1 MVFGCYSLE
10 LKMERCPKALGRQSY
25 MGTHLNAV
33 VTSSEDEQ
41 SPDIQKESA
50 EESEIKEKAKEVKPK
65 AKEVKPK
72 AKEVKPK
79 KKHGKSKKK
88 HGNVGEVTLRVSL
101 PYKPK
106 GEMFAVAETFQG
118 GSRLQVICED
128 GIRRMGRIPGKLRR
142 RMWVRENDLLIVVPW
157 SFQDSKADVKFR
169 YTPTQ
174 TANLKRRGKI
184 PEILDIY

>member
-1 MVFGCYSLE
+1 
-10 LKMERCPKALGRQSY
+10 MERCPKALGRQSY
-25 MGTHLNAV
+25 MGTHLNAA

-41 SPDIQKESA
+41 SPVIQKESA
-50 EESEIKEKAKEVKPK
+50 EESENKEET
-65 AKEVKPK
+65 KEVKPK

-79 KKHGKSKKK
+79 KK
-88 HGNVGEVTLRVSL
+88 NDNEGEVTLRVSL

-142 RMWVRENDLLIVVPW
+142 RMWGRENDLLIVVPW
-157 SFQDSKADVKFR
+157 SFQDTKADVKFR

>member
-72 AKEVKPK
+72 

-118 GSRLQVICED
+118 GSRLQIICED

>member
-1 MVFGCYSLE
+1 
-10 LKMERCPKALGRQSY
+10 
-25 MGTHLNAV
+25 MGTHLNRT

-41 SPDIQKESA
+41 LQESA
-50 EESEIKEKAKEVKPK
+50 EGDDEGDEEIKTEETEDKTPDSDA
-65 AKEVKPK
+65 
-72 AKEVKPK
+72 
-79 KKHGKSKKK
+79 
-88 HGNVGEVTLRVSL
+88 NLRVTL

-106 GEMFAVAETFQG
+106 GEMFGVAESFQG

-128 GIRRMGRIPGKLRR
+128 GVRRMGRIPGKLRR

-184 PEILDIY
+184 PDMLDIY

>member
-1 MVFGCYSLE
+1 
-10 LKMERCPKALGRQSY
+10 
-25 MGTHLNAV
+25 
-33 VTSSEDEQ
+33 VTASEDEQ
-41 SPDIQKESA
+41 LQKKS
-50 EESEIKEKAKEVKPK
+50 EEDTDSQEETKSEEKVEKP
-65 AKEVKPK
+65 
-72 AKEVKPK
+72 KPK
-79 KKHGKSKKK
+79 KGKKSKGKYGKK
-88 HGNVGEVTLRVSL
+88 GSNQVDETNLRVTL

-118 GSRLQVICED
+118 GSRLQLICED
-128 GIRRMGRIPGKLRR
+128 GERRMGRIPGKLRR

-174 TANLKRRGKI
+174 TSNLKRKGKI

>member
-1 MVFGCYSLE
+1 MNVTNDSE
-10 LKMERCPKALGRQSY
+10 E
-25 MGTHLNAV
+25 TEAV
-33 VTSSEDEQ
+33 EESTAKEENK
-41 SPDIQKESA
+41 PDI
-50 EESEIKEKAKEVKPK
+50 
-65 AKEVKPK
+65 
-72 AKEVKPK
+72 K
-79 KKHGKSKKK
+79 KNKKNK
-88 HGNVGEVTLRVSL
+88 KNTPEPTENIRVTL

-118 GSRLQVICED
+118 GSRLQLICED
-128 GIRRMGRIPGKLRR
+128 GKRRMGRIPGKLRR

-174 TANLKRRGKI
+174 TSNLKRKGKI

>member
-1 MVFGCYSLE
+1 MVFDCYSLE

-50 EESEIKEKAKEVKPK
+50 EESEIKEE

-79 KKHGKSKKK
+79 KKS
-88 HGNVGEVTLRVSL
+88 NNEGEVTLRVSL

>member
-1 MVFGCYSLE
+1 MTNDSE
-10 LKMERCPKALGRQSY
+10 E
-25 MGTHLNAV
+25 TEAV
-33 VTSSEDEQ
+33 E
-41 SPDIQKESA
+41 ESTA
-50 EESEIKEKAKEVKPK
+50 EEEKIPDTNKN
-65 AKEVKPK
+65 
-72 AKEVKPK
+72 K
-79 KKHGKSKKK
+79 KNKKNK
-88 HGNVGEVTLRVSL
+88 KNTPEPTENIRVTL

-118 GSRLQVICED
+118 GSRLQLICED
-128 GIRRMGRIPGKLRR
+128 GKRRMGRIPGKLRR

-174 TANLKRRGKI
+174 TSNLKRKGKI

>member
-25 MGTHLNAV
+25 MGTHLNGA

-50 EESEIKEKAKEVKPK
+50 EESEIKEEAKEVKPK

-72 AKEVKPK
+72 AKGVKPK
-79 KKHGKSKKK
+79 KKAGD
-88 HGNVGEVTLRVSL
+88 GGEITLRVSL

-128 GIRRMGRIPGKLRR
+128 RMGRIPGKLRR

>member
-1 MVFGCYSLE
+1 MTATE
-10 LKMERCPKALGRQSY
+10 E
-25 MGTHLNAV
+25 
-33 VTSSEDEQ
+33 EQ
-41 SPDIQKESA
+41 L
-50 EESEIKEKAKEVKPK
+50 KEKSEEKTDSQEETKSEENVVKPK
-65 AKEVKPK
+65 
-72 AKEVKPK
+72 PK
-79 KKHGKSKKK
+79 KVKKGKKGKKGK
-88 HGNVGEVTLRVSL
+88 YGKKYGNQVDETNLRVTL

-118 GSRLQVICED
+118 GSRLQLICED
-128 GIRRMGRIPGKLRR
+128 GERRMGRIPGKLRR

-174 TANLKRRGKI
+174 TSNLKRSGKI

>member
-1 MVFGCYSLE
+1 
-10 LKMERCPKALGRQSY
+10 

-50 EESEIKEKAKEVKPK
+50 DGSEIKEE
-65 AKEVKPK
+65 

-79 KKHGKSKKK
+79 KKA
-88 HGNVGEVTLRVSL
+88 NNEGEITLRVSL

>member
-1 MVFGCYSLE
+1 MASSE
-10 LKMERCPKALGRQSY
+10 ENNEE
-25 MGTHLNAV
+25 GT
-33 VTSSEDEQ
+33 SEDEVQ
-41 SPDIQKESA
+41 PKDKVKKI
-50 EESEIKEKAKEVKPK
+50 EKNK
-65 AKEVKPK
+65 
-72 AKEVKPK
+72 
-79 KKHGKSKKK
+79 KSKGKK
-88 HGNVGEVTLRVSL
+88 GKKGNQEQNTEANLRVTL

-118 GSRLQVICED
+118 GSRLQLICED
-128 GIRRMGRIPGKLRR
+128 GERRMGRIPGKLRR

-174 TANLKRRGKI
+174 TSNLKRLGKI

>member
-1 MVFGCYSLE
+1 MT
-10 LKMERCPKALGRQSY
+10 A
-25 MGTHLNAV
+25 T
-33 VTSSEDEQ
+33 EDEQ
-41 SPDIQKESA
+41 LQEKS
-50 EESEIKEKAKEVKPK
+50 EEKTDSQEETKSEEKVEKP
-65 AKEVKPK
+65 
-72 AKEVKPK
+72 KPK
-79 KKHGKSKKK
+79 KGKKSKGKYGKK
-88 HGNVGEVTLRVSL
+88 GSNQVDETNLRVTL

-118 GSRLQVICED
+118 GSRLQLICED
-128 GIRRMGRIPGKLRR
+128 GERRMGRIPGKLRR

-174 TANLKRRGKI
+174 TSNLKRKGKI

>member
-1 MVFGCYSLE
+1 M
-10 LKMERCPKALGRQSY
+10 
-25 MGTHLNAV
+25 
-33 VTSSEDEQ
+33 TSSE
-41 SPDIQKESA
+41 KETVQEVTN
-50 EESEIKEKAKEVKPK
+50 EEKTETITVTEFKRNH
-65 AKEVKPK
+65 
-72 AKEVKPK
+72 K
-79 KKHGKSKKK
+79 KKSNK
-88 HGNVGEVTLRVSL
+88 HSAPEKINIRVNL

-118 GSRLQVICED
+118 GSRLQLICED
-128 GIRRMGRIPGKLRR
+128 GERRMGRIPGKLRR

-174 TANLKRRGKI
+174 TSNLKRLGKI

>member
-1 MVFGCYSLE
+1 
-10 LKMERCPKALGRQSY
+10 

-41 SPDIQKESA
+41 SPDIQKEST
-50 EESEIKEKAKEVKPK
+50 EESEIKEEAKEVKPK
-65 AKEVKPK
+65 AKEVKP
-72 AKEVKPK
+72 
-79 KKHGKSKKK
+79 KKK

>member
-1 MVFGCYSLE
+1 
-10 LKMERCPKALGRQSY
+10 

-41 SPDIQKESA
+41 SPDIQKEST
-50 EESEIKEKAKEVKPK
+50 EESEIKEE

-79 KKHGKSKKK
+79 KKAS
-88 HGNVGEVTLRVSL
+88 NEGEITLRVSL

>member
-1 MVFGCYSLE
+1 
-10 LKMERCPKALGRQSY
+10 
-25 MGTHLNAV
+25 MGTHLNRT

-41 SPDIQKESA
+41 LQESA
-50 EESEIKEKAKEVKPK
+50 EGDDEGDEEIKTEETEDKTPDSDA
-65 AKEVKPK
+65 
-72 AKEVKPK
+72 
-79 KKHGKSKKK
+79 
-88 HGNVGEVTLRVSL
+88 NLRVTL

-106 GEMFAVAETFQG
+106 GEMFGVAESFQG

-184 PEILDIY
+184 PDILDIY

>member
-1 MVFGCYSLE
+1 MVFGCYSLK

-50 EESEIKEKAKEVKPK
+50 EESEIKEEAKKVKPK

-72 AKEVKPK
+72 AKKVKP
-79 KKHGKSKKK
+79 KKK

>member
-1 MVFGCYSLE
+1 
-10 LKMERCPKALGRQSY
+10 
-25 MGTHLNAV
+25 LNAV

-41 SPDIQKESA
+41 SPDIQKKSA
-50 EESEIKEKAKEVKPK
+50 EESETKEKAKEVKPK
-65 AKEVKPK
+65 AEEVKPN
-72 AKEVKPK
+72 AKKVKP
-79 KKHGKSKKK
+79 KKK

>member
-1 MVFGCYSLE
+1 MT
-10 LKMERCPKALGRQSY
+10 A
-25 MGTHLNAV
+25 
-33 VTSSEDEQ
+33 SEDEQ
-41 SPDIQKESA
+41 PQ
-50 EESEIKEKAKEVKPK
+50 EESEEDTNSKEETKSEETVVKSEPK
-65 AKEVKPK
+65 KS
-72 AKEVKPK
+72 KPK
-79 KKHGKSKKK
+79 KGKGKHGKKK
-88 HGNVGEVTLRVSL
+88 NYQVDETNLRVTL

-118 GSRLQVICED
+118 GSRLQLICED
-128 GIRRMGRIPGKLRR
+128 GERRMGRIPGKLRR

-174 TANLKRRGKI
+174 TSNLKRSGKI

>member
-1 MVFGCYSLE
+1 M
-10 LKMERCPKALGRQSY
+10 A
-25 MGTHLNAV
+25 
-33 VTSSEDEQ
+33 SSEEEQKDEN
-41 SPDIQKESA
+41 P
-50 EESEIKEKAKEVKPK
+50 EEEKVEDKIE
-65 AKEVKPK
+65 
-72 AKEVKPK
+72 K
-79 KKHGKSKKK
+79 KKATNKKSKK
-88 HGNVGEVTLRVSL
+88 NQNQGEETNLRVTL

-118 GSRLQVICED
+118 GSRLQLICED
-128 GIRRMGRIPGKLRR
+128 GERRMGRIPGKLRR

-174 TANLKRRGKI
+174 TSNLKRLGKI

>member
-1 MVFGCYSLE
+1 MTKDSE
-10 LKMERCPKALGRQSY
+10 E
-25 MGTHLNAV
+25 TEAV
-33 VTSSEDEQ
+33 E
-41 SPDIQKESA
+41 ESTA
-50 EESEIKEKAKEVKPK
+50 EEVK
-65 AKEVKPK
+65 KPGLNK
-72 AKEVKPK
+72 NK
-79 KKHGKSKKK
+79 KNKKNK
-88 HGNVGEVTLRVSL
+88 KNAPEPTENIRVTL

-118 GSRLQVICED
+118 GSRLQLICED
-128 GIRRMGRIPGKLRR
+128 GKRRMGRIPGKLRR

-174 TANLKRRGKI
+174 TSNLKRKGKI

>member
-1 MVFGCYSLE
+1 MNKSWGGNLIIGTLV
-10 LKMERCPKALGRQSY
+10 ERNVTKDNEETKAVADL
-25 MGTHLNAV
+25 TA
-33 VTSSEDEQ
+33 D
-41 SPDIQKESA
+41 DD
-50 EESEIKEKAKEVKPK
+50 
-65 AKEVKPK
+65 
-72 AKEVKPK
+72 K
-79 KKHGKSKKK
+79 KKVVNNKKNNK
-88 HGNVGEVTLRVSL
+88 KNATVPTENIRVTL

-118 GSRLQVICED
+118 GSRLQLICED
-128 GIRRMGRIPGKLRR
+128 GKRRMGRIPGKLRR

-174 TANLKRRGKI
+174 TSNLKRNGKI

>member
-1 MVFGCYSLE
+1 
-10 LKMERCPKALGRQSY
+10 

-41 SPDIQKESA
+41 SPDIQKKSA
-50 EESEIKEKAKEVKPK
+50 EESETKEKTEEVKPK
-65 AKEVKPK
+65 AEEVKPN
-72 AKEVKPK
+72 AKKVKP
-79 KKHGKSKKK
+79 KKK

>member
-79 KKHGKSKKK
+79 KKNV
-88 HGNVGEVTLRVSL
+88 NVGEVTLRVSL

>member
-1 MVFGCYSLE
+1 M
-10 LKMERCPKALGRQSY
+10 
-25 MGTHLNAV
+25 TND
-33 VTSSEDEQ
+33 SEET
-41 SPDIQKESA
+41 KTVEESTA
-50 EESEIKEKAKEVKPK
+50 EEEKKPDTNK
-65 AKEVKPK
+65 N
-72 AKEVKPK
+72 K
-79 KKHGKSKKK
+79 KNKKNK
-88 HGNVGEVTLRVSL
+88 KNTPEPTENIRVTL

-118 GSRLQVICED
+118 GSRLQLICED
-128 GIRRMGRIPGKLRR
+128 GKRRMGRIPGKLRR

-174 TANLKRRGKI
+174 TSNLKRKGKI

>member
-1 MVFGCYSLE
+1 
-10 LKMERCPKALGRQSY
+10 

-50 EESEIKEKAKEVKPK
+50 EESEIKEKAEEVKPN
-65 AKEVKPK
+65 AKKVKP
-72 AKEVKPK
+72 
-79 KKHGKSKKK
+79 KKK

>member
-1 MVFGCYSLE
+1 MTKDNE
-10 LKMERCPKALGRQSY
+10 
-25 MGTHLNAV
+25 
-33 VTSSEDEQ
+33 
-41 SPDIQKESA
+41 
-50 EESEIKEKAKEVKPK
+50 EVKSSDESNTSNEEISEVNESPK
-65 AKEVKPK
+65 N
-72 AKEVKPK
+72 K
-79 KKHGKSKKK
+79 KS
-88 HGNVGEVTLRVSL
+88 NTEPTENIRVTL

-118 GSRLQVICED
+118 GSRLQLICED
-128 GIRRMGRIPGKLRR
+128 GKRRMGRIPGKLRR

-174 TANLKRRGKI
+174 TSNLKRNGKI

>member
-1 MVFGCYSLE
+1 
-10 LKMERCPKALGRQSY
+10 
-25 MGTHLNAV
+25 MGTHLNWT

-41 SPDIQKESA
+41 SQVIQKETA
-50 EESEIKEKAKEVKPK
+50 EESKTEEVSTEESKTE
-65 AKEVKPK
+65 EVSST
-72 AKEVKPK
+72 EKPK
-79 KKHGKSKKK
+79 KSKGSKSKKK
-88 HGNVGEVTLRVSL
+88 GAGKEEITLRVTL

-128 GIRRMGRIPGKLRR
+128 GVRRMGRIPGKLRR

-174 TANLKRRGKI
+174 TSNLKRRGKI
-184 PEILDIY
+184 P